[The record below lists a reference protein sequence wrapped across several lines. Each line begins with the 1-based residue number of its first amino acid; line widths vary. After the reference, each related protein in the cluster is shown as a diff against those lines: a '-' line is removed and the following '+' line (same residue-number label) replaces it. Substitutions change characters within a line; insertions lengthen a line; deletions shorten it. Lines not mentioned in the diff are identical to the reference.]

1 MRRWVLGI
9 VLLALLVVSA
19 LAVPVQAQGT
29 GILEGRVVN
38 GTSGGAEVGAG
49 ISVTLHVFRGDA
61 EVDTLETTTGSEGV
75 FRFEEL
81 NTDPELEYWLEAVYL
96 DVFYNSA
103 APYQFDADG
112 TTLDATVTVFETT
125 DDDGAVRLDSVHI
138 IAESFGEVLRISE
151 IHLFG
156 NSGDR
161 AYAGRDGQTVYVP
174 LPGDAVG
181 LAFQESVA
189 DGRFVEVDGGFVD
202 SEPVL
207 PGPDTSLVFFSY
219 HLMAPGETVPLERRF
234 AYPVTDLNVL
244 VSQPG
249 LTLNSEQLQVMG
261 TESFQG
267 QQYEFYVVQDLEPG
281 APLVMELVPVP
292 DAAGGTG
299 MPEAPP
305 EGGQAVAGGA
315 VRGNQELLRW
325 LGFGLVVLA
334 VIGVVVYAAL
344 SRPSVAAPAP
354 ATRLASNP
362 EARRTLADLA
372 DLEEAYEAGQ
382 VDETAYERRRAELY
396 ESLKAL

>member
-9 VLLALLVVSA
+9 VVLALLVVPA
-19 LAVPVQAQGT
+19 LAVPIHAQGT

-38 GTSGGAEVGAG
+38 GTSGGAEIGTG
-49 ISVTLHVFRGDA
+49 IPVTLHVFRNDA
-61 EVDTLETTTGSEGV
+61 EVDTLGTTTGSRGG

-81 NTDPELEYWLEAVYL
+81 GTDPELEYWLEAVYL
-96 DVFYNSA
+96 DVLYSSA

-112 TTLDATVTVFETT
+112 TALDATVTVFGTI
-125 DDDGAVRLDSVHI
+125 DDDGAIHLESVHI

-161 AYAGRDGQTVYVP
+161 TYVGSEGQTVYVP

-189 DGRFVEVDGGFVD
+189 DNRFVEVDGGFVD

-207 PGPDTSLVFFSY
+207 PGADTSLVFFSY
-219 HLMAPGETVPLERRF
+219 HLMVPGETVPLERQF

-249 LTLNSEQLQVMG
+249 LTLNSEQLQAMG

-267 QQYEFYVVQDLEPG
+267 QQYEFYVTRALEPG
-281 APLVMELVPVP
+281 IPLVMELVPVP
-292 DAAGGTG
+292 DAVGSPAMPGT
-299 MPEAPP
+299 PP
-305 EGGQAVAGGA
+305 EGGQAAMGGA
-315 VRGNQELLRW
+315 IRGNQGLLRW
-325 LGFGLVVLA
+325 LGFGLAVLA
-334 VIGVVVYAAL
+334 VIGVVVYATL
-344 SRPSVAAPAP
+344 SRSSVAAPSP

-382 VDETAYERRRAELY
+382 VDETVYERQRAELY